1 MLSQIIKSIVKRNE
15 PATIAPLGTSS
26 HTYRVWPHQIDYN
39 LHLNNAKYL
48 NVLEHARWVL
58 FRENGWFK
66 YLFAKRLNVV
76 VASFEITFIRE
87 LNVFTQFEV
96 RSRVLSWDEKY
107 MYVEQRIL
115 VKGKLSGHIIVK
127 IAGVRKGKRAL
138 TPEICEI
145 VGVDY
150 NQAQPQTAL
159 DNWAAMTQAKRQ
171 LGEESI

>member
-1 MLSQIIKSIVKRNE
+1 MLSQIITSIVKRNE
-15 PATIAPLGTSS
+15 PAIIAPLGTSS

-48 NVLEHARWVL
+48 NILEHARWVL

-87 LNVFTQFEV
+87 LNIFTQFEV

-107 MYVEQRIL
+107 LYVEQRIM
-115 VKGKLSGHIIVK
+115 VKGKLCGHIIVK

-138 TPEICEI
+138 TPEICET
-145 VGVDY
+145 VGIDY
-150 NQAQPQTAL
+150 AQAQPQAAL
-159 DNWAAMTQAKRQ
+159 ESWAAMAQAKRE

>member
-15 PATIAPLGTSS
+15 PATISPLGTSS
-26 HTYRVWPHQIDYN
+26 HSYRVWPHQIDYN

-66 YLFAKRLNVV
+66 HLFAKRLNVV
-76 VASFEITFIRE
+76 VAALEITFIRE
-87 LNVFTQFEV
+87 LNLFTQYEV

-107 MYVEQRIL
+107 MYVEQRIM

-138 TPEICEI
+138 TPEICET

-150 NQAQPQTAL
+150 HMAKSQEAL
-159 DNWAAMTQAKRQ
+159 DCWTAMAQAKRE
-171 LGEESI
+171 LGEISI